1 MSMTWNTLFFLQR
14 DPFWSFLICCYN
26 LKACCLG
33 KLQSCHPKT
42 FIYYISGSPGCSEDP
57 ISIFASLFLASHLL
71 EHNLQA
77 TLATNFSL
85 SSLYIW
91 LLFRCF
97 LCLTCF
103 VSYYLPFC
111 LFSTTSWDLLYLPTF
126 FLHFKKVFIWD
137 HCRFTCSCKK

>member
-1 MSMTWNTLFFLQR
+1 MAWNTLLFLQR

-26 LKACCLG
+26 LKACYLG

-57 ISIFASLFLASHLL
+57 ISICASLFLASHLL
-71 EHNLQA
+71 EYNLQA

-85 SSLYIW
+85 SSLCIW
-91 LLFRCF
+91 LLFRWF
-97 LCLTCF
+97 FCLTCF

-126 FLHFKKVFIWD
+126 FLHFKKLFIL
-137 HCRFTCSCKK
+137 RSL